1 MFKSTFKVQISQ
13 NTEQPNTP
21 KTKSS
26 STFSI
31 SKVSS
36 AIRESKLLGIPNLK
50 NKCEPALRSV
60 TKIQLPTALS
70 GASNI
75 KEKESAPPAP
85 P

>member
-13 NTEQPNTP
+13 NTEQPNTQ

-75 KEKESAPPAP
+75 KEKESA
-85 P
+85 

>member
-13 NTEQPNTP
+13 NTEQPNTS

-26 STFSI
+26 LTFSI

-36 AIRESKLLGIPNLK
+36 AIRESKLLGIKLK
-50 NKCEPALRSV
+50 NKCEPDLRSV

-75 KEKESAPPAP
+75 KEKEKEKE
-85 P
+85 